1 MVFEDNLDIIL
12 PPPHPQSPPVKK
24 YIFCDALLEPLWQDG
39 KMFPMRV
46 LTYVHLYREMSV

>member
-24 YIFCDALLEPLWQDG
+24 YIFCDALLEPLWQDVSNEG
-39 KMFPMRV
+39 
-46 LTYVHLYREMSV
+46 LNICTSL